1 MTIDIDPI
9 IATLGPFVLSWH
21 GLLTSLAVVVVV
33 AIAVRRAPR
42 RGLTADDI
50 YGVAFW
56 AILGGIVGA
65 RALHV
70 IDFWEFYAS
79 RPQAILALTEGGLA
93 FYGAAIGAVL
103 FGVAYALWR
112 RLPVGRLLDIA
123 AVGIPAAHIVG
134 RIGCI
139 INGDAFGTYVQA
151 PWAFVYTH
159 PASFAPLGLPTHP
172 YPVYEMAWNLATI
185 GILLAIERFRPRD
198 GVLFLS
204 YACLYAVGRFALSYY
219 RTDAVVAYGLQ
230 QAQIV
235 SILVLAAALP
245 LLVYLNLRK
254 GRARGTGEMPRPRA
268 AAARRRR

>member
-1 MTIDIDPI
+1 M
-9 IATLGPFVLSWH
+9 
-21 GLLTSLAVVVVV
+21 
-33 AIAVRRAPR
+33 
-42 RGLTADDI
+42 
-50 YGVAFW
+50 
-56 AILGGIVGA
+56 GA

-79 RPQAILALTEGGLA
+79 RPQAILALTECGFA

-139 INGDAFGTYVQA
+139 INGDAFGTYVQV

-159 PASFAPLGLPTHP
+159 PASLAPLGLPTHP
-172 YPVYEMAWNLATI
+172 YPVYEMMWNVVTI
-185 GILLAIERFRPRD
+185 GVLLVLERFRPRD
-198 GVLFLS
+198 GVLFLI
-204 YACLYAVGRFALSYY
+204 YACLYAVGRFALSYF

-245 LLVYLNLRK
+245 LLIYLSLK
-254 GRARGTGEMPRPRA
+254 GGSKAATQEGRRQASGARPRS
-268 AAARRRR
+268 